1 MSSMRDT
8 ASGRPSSSLQHL
20 QRAQV
25 LAESIRPRAVELQP
39 IAIRPH
45 SPMPYQV
52 ARVLMAEQV
61 FSRSH
66 WAGVEL
72 SQRGLQRIVERVSR
86 LLVPEEWILAQHLG
100 VRNRGLKIEAPIRIH
115 RKLRL

>member
-25 LAESIRPRAVELQP
+25 LAESIRQRAVELQP
-39 IAIRPH
+39 ISIRPH

-61 FSRSH
+61 FARSH
-66 WAGVEL
+66 WARVEL
-72 SQRGLQRIVERVSR
+72 SQRGLQRIVERVSC
-86 LLVPEEWILAQHLG
+86 LLIPEERILPQHLCIC
-100 VRNRGLKIEAPIRIH
+100 NRGLK
-115 RKLRL
+115 